1 MKYLKYR
8 NQFLNEGFSAISLS
22 KTLGWLNKSGLK
34 SSSNKFLN
42 DLKVFCEDQKISLG
56 EISDKWFKTNVL
68 RKQAL
73 LIKPEVDVNNPT
85 GLWCVKFWFSAE
97 DGYLGYSLTPKKSKE
112 KGKNRSKE
120 RNEPFDE
127 YEIESLLSLVTGGQG
142 NNPDEIKT
150 GELHPVKDYSILK
163 TGDTVCLK
171 TDSGG
176 NPKWGKIFNSYNSS
190 EEFQAGYFISNSVN
204 GDTPYYMYD
213 EDDNYL
219 GDNFDRTSTFDGY
232 KRGSWHLF
240 SSLSN
245 IADDHYKLHIYKP
258 SDEPL
263 HVVYD
268 VKKEE
273 EELDV
278 NSFNLSYS
286 GGYLERPE
294 RIDPDMSSWSIDERK
309 LKDSDFAIIF
319 YLDEFLP
326 HQEEDLGEIRKG
338 RTESREGATALMTD
352 DQIKQINY
360 TKRIEQL
367 VDRFKLGNSFDDIT
381 NLKPI
386 MLKILVDEFGLI
398 TSFYGCNYNILGRIH
413 DLFDANERDEDP
425 SYYLNQVKSE
435 YKNLLKSYTTKLS
448 KFKTSYNNILNLGS
462 EYEYGVELMKEFMR
476 LSVKLRDKIRSK
488 EITNLYD
495 AAIII
500 DRVLKLSSP
509 RIGSSLPYY
518 LRECA
523 ENFMSDYS
531 VDYIKRL
538 DESDLRSGL
547 KSLKFIERQ
556 IDSI

>member
-1 MKYLKYR
+1 MLFSY
-8 NQFLNEGFSAISLS
+8 NTFPFLSVI
-22 KTLGWLNKSGLK
+22 
-34 SSSNKFLN
+34 
-42 DLKVFCEDQKISLG
+42 
-56 EISDKWFKTNVL
+56 
-68 RKQAL
+68 
-73 LIKPEVDVNNPT
+73 
-85 GLWCVKFWFSAE
+85 
-97 DGYLGYSLTPKKSKE
+97 SKE

-127 YEIESLLSLVTGGQG
+127 YEIESLLSLFTGGQG
-142 NNPDEIKT
+142 NNPEEIKT

-163 TGDTVCLK
+163 TGDIVCLE
-171 TDSGG
+171 THSGG
-176 NPKWGKIFNSYNSS
+176 TPKWGKIFNSYDS
-190 EEFQAGYFISNSVN
+190 ENQFHACYFVSNRVN

-213 EDDNYL
+213 EDGNHL
-219 GDNFDRTSTFDGY
+219 GDDFYRTDIFDNY
-232 KRGSWHLF
+232 KRGSWHIF

-273 EELDV
+273 VGELDV

-286 GGYLERPE
+286 VGGYLERPE
-294 RIDPDMSSWSIDERK
+294 RIDPDMNSWSIDDKK
-309 LKDSDFAIIF
+309 LKNSDFAIIF

-326 HQEEDLGEIRKG
+326 NQEEDLGDIRKG
-338 RTESREGATALMTD
+338 RTESRKGATALMTD

-360 TKRIEQL
+360 TKRIQQL

-386 MLKILVDEFGLI
+386 MLKILVDEFGLV
-398 TSFYGCNYNILGRIH
+398 TSFYGTNYNILGRIH

-425 SYYLNQVKSE
+425 SYYINQVKGE
-435 YKNLLKSYTTKLS
+435 YKTLLKDYSRKIS
-448 KFKTSYNNILNLGS
+448 KFKISYNNILNLGS
-462 EYEYGVELMKEFMR
+462 EHEYGVELMKEFMR

-509 RIGSSLPYY
+509 RLGSSLPYN
-518 LRECA
+518 LRECV
-523 ENFMSDYS
+523 ESFMSDYCI
-531 VDYIKRL
+531 DYIRRL
-538 DESDLRSGL
+538 DEHDLKSGL

>member
-8 NQFLNEGFSAISLS
+8 NQFLNEGFSANSLS

-34 SSSNKFLN
+34 YSSNKFLN
-42 DLKVFCEDQKISLG
+42 DLKIFCEDQKISLG
-56 EISDKWFKTNVL
+56 KISDKWFQTNVL

-73 LIKPEVDVNNPT
+73 LIKPEDEVNNPS
-85 GLWCVKFWFSAE
+85 GLWVVKFWFSAE
-97 DGYLGYSLTPKKSKE
+97 EGYLGYSVTPKKSKE

-120 RNEPFDE
+120 RNEPFDDHDVE
-127 YEIESLLSLVTGGQG
+127 LLLSN
-142 NNPDEIKT
+142 NNPEEIKT

-171 TDSGG
+171 TTSDGT
-176 NPKWGKIFNSYNSS
+176 PKWGKIFNSYDSDGD
-190 EEFQAGYFISNSVN
+190 FKAGFFISNN
-204 GDTPYYMYD
+204 CGGDTPYYMYD
-213 EDDNYL
+213 EDGSYL
-219 GDNFDRTSTFDGY
+219 GEDFGRTDIFDNY
-232 KRGSWHLF
+232 KRGSWHIF

-273 EELDV
+273 VGELDV

-286 GGYLERPE
+286 VGGYLERPE
-294 RIDPDMSSWSIDERK
+294 RIDPDMDSWSISERK

-398 TSFYGCNYNILGRIH
+398 TSFYGTNYGILNSIH
-413 DLFDANERDEDP
+413 DLFDANERDDDP
-425 SYYLNQVKSE
+425 SYYINQVKSE
-435 YKNLLKSYTTKLS
+435 YKTLLKDYSRKIS
-448 KFKTSYNNILNLGS
+448 KFKISYNNILNLGS
-462 EYEYGVELMKEFMR
+462 EHEYGVDLMKEFMR

-500 DRVLKLSSP
+500 DRVFKLSSP
-509 RIGSSLPYY
+509 RIGSSLPYN
-518 LRECA
+518 LRECV
-523 ENFMSDYS
+523 ESFMSDYCP
-531 VDYIKRL
+531 DYIKRL

>member
-8 NQFLNEGFSAISLS
+8 NQFLNEGFSASSLS

-42 DLKVFCEDQKISLG
+42 DLKIFCEDQKISLG
-56 EISDKWFKTNVL
+56 EISDKWFQTNVL

-73 LIKPEVDVNNPT
+73 LIKPEVDVNNPS
-85 GLWCVKFWFSAE
+85 GLWGVKFWFSAE
-97 DGYLGYSLTPKKSKE
+97 EGYLGYSVTPKKSKE

-120 RNEPFDE
+120 RNEPFDDHDVE
-127 YEIESLLSLVTGGQG
+127 LLLSN
-142 NNPDEIKT
+142 NNPEEIKT

-163 TGDTVCLK
+163 TGDLVCLK
-171 TDSGG
+171 TSSTGT
-176 NPKWGKIFNSYNSS
+176 PKWGKIFNSYDGDDD
-190 EEFQAGYFISNSVN
+190 FKAGYFISNN
-204 GDTPYYMYD
+204 CGGDTPYYMYD
-213 EDDNYL
+213 EDGSYLGEDFNRTDIFDNY
-219 GDNFDRTSTFDGY
+219 
-232 KRGSWHLF
+232 KEGSWHIF

-245 IADDHYKLHIYKP
+245 IADDHHKLHIYKH

-263 HVVYD
+263 HVFYD
-268 VKKEE
+268 VKKEDE

-278 NSFNLSYS
+278 NSFNLSYN

-294 RIDPDMSSWSIDERK
+294 SIDPDMDAWSIDDKK
-309 LKDSDFAIIF
+309 LKNSDFAIIF

-326 HQEEDLGEIRKG
+326 HQEENLVDIRKG

-386 MLKILVDEFGLI
+386 MLKILVDEFGLV
-398 TSFYGCNYNILGRIH
+398 TSFYGTNYNILGRIH
-413 DLFDANERDEDP
+413 DLFDANERDDDP
-425 SYYLNQVKSE
+425 SYYINQVKGE
-435 YKNLLKSYTTKLS
+435 YKTLLKDYSRKIS
-448 KFKTSYNNILNLGS
+448 KFKISYNNILNLGS
-462 EYEYGVELMKEFMR
+462 EHDYGVELMKEFMR

-500 DRVLKLSSP
+500 DRVFKLSSP
-509 RIGSSLPYY
+509 RLGSSLPYN
-518 LRECA
+518 LRECV
-523 ENFMSDYS
+523 ESFMSDYCP
-531 VDYIKRL
+531 DYIRRL
-538 DESDLRSGL
+538 DEHDLKSGL

>member
-1 MKYLKYR
+1 
-8 NQFLNEGFSAISLS
+8 
-22 KTLGWLNKSGLK
+22 
-34 SSSNKFLN
+34 
-42 DLKVFCEDQKISLG
+42 
-56 EISDKWFKTNVL
+56 
-68 RKQAL
+68 
-73 LIKPEVDVNNPT
+73 
-85 GLWCVKFWFSAE
+85 
-97 DGYLGYSLTPKKSKE
+97 
-112 KGKNRSKE
+112 
-120 RNEPFDE
+120 
-127 YEIESLLSLVTGGQG
+127 
-142 NNPDEIKT
+142 
-150 GELHPVKDYSILK
+150 
-163 TGDTVCLK
+163 
-171 TDSGG
+171 
-176 NPKWGKIFNSYNSS
+176 
-190 EEFQAGYFISNSVN
+190 
-204 GDTPYYMYD
+204 MYD
-213 EDDNYL
+213 EDGSYL
-219 GDNFDRTSTFDGY
+219 GEDFNRTDIFDNY
-232 KRGSWHLF
+232 KRGSWHIF

-273 EELDV
+273 VGELDV

-286 GGYLERPE
+286 VGGYLERPE
-294 RIDPDMSSWSIDERK
+294 RIDPDMDSWSISERK

-398 TSFYGCNYNILGRIH
+398 TSFYGTNYNILGRIH
-413 DLFDANERDEDP
+413 DLFDANERDDDP
-425 SYYLNQVKSE
+425 SYYINQVKSE
-435 YKNLLKSYTTKLS
+435 YKTLLKDYSRKIS
-448 KFKTSYNNILNLGS
+448 KFKISYNNILNLGS
-462 EYEYGVELMKEFMR
+462 EHEYGVDLMKEFMR

-500 DRVLKLSSP
+500 DRVFKLSSP
-509 RIGSSLPYY
+509 RIGSSLPYN
-518 LRECA
+518 LRECV
-523 ENFMSDYS
+523 ESFMSDYCP
-531 VDYIKRL
+531 DYIKRL

>member
-1 MKYLKYR
+1 
-8 NQFLNEGFSAISLS
+8 
-22 KTLGWLNKSGLK
+22 
-34 SSSNKFLN
+34 
-42 DLKVFCEDQKISLG
+42 
-56 EISDKWFKTNVL
+56 
-68 RKQAL
+68 
-73 LIKPEVDVNNPT
+73 
-85 GLWCVKFWFSAE
+85 
-97 DGYLGYSLTPKKSKE
+97 
-112 KGKNRSKE
+112 
-120 RNEPFDE
+120 
-127 YEIESLLSLVTGGQG
+127 
-142 NNPDEIKT
+142 
-150 GELHPVKDYSILK
+150 
-163 TGDTVCLK
+163 
-171 TDSGG
+171 
-176 NPKWGKIFNSYNSS
+176 
-190 EEFQAGYFISNSVN
+190 
-204 GDTPYYMYD
+204 
-213 EDDNYL
+213 
-219 GDNFDRTSTFDGY
+219 
-232 KRGSWHLF
+232 
-240 SSLSN
+240 
-245 IADDHYKLHIYKP
+245 
-258 SDEPL
+258 
-263 HVVYD
+263 

-294 RIDPDMSSWSIDERK
+294 RIDPDMSSWSIDEKK
-309 LKDSDFAIIF
+309 LKNSDFAIIF

-326 HQEEDLGEIRKG
+326 HQEEDLGDIRKG

-448 KFKTSYNNILNLGS
+448 KFKISYNNILNLGS

-500 DRVLKLSSP
+500 DRVLKLQSP

>member
-8 NQFLNEGFSAISLS
+8 NQFLNEGFSASSLS

-42 DLKVFCEDQKISLG
+42 DLKIFCEDQKISLG
-56 EISDKWFKTNVL
+56 EISDKWFQTNVL

-73 LIKPEVDVNNPT
+73 LIKPEVDVNNPS
-85 GLWCVKFWFSAE
+85 GLWGVKFWFSAE
-97 DGYLGYSLTPKKSKE
+97 EGYLGYSVTPKKSKE
-112 KGKNRSKE
+112 KKKNRSKE
-120 RNEPFDE
+120 RNEPFDDHDVE
-127 YEIESLLSLVTGGQG
+127 LLLSN
-142 NNPDEIKT
+142 NNPEEIKT
-150 GELHPVKDYSILK
+150 GELYPVKDYSILK
-163 TGDTVCLK
+163 TGDLVCLK
-171 TDSGG
+171 TSSTGT
-176 NPKWGKIFNSYNSS
+176 PKWGKIFNSYDSDGY
-190 EEFQAGYFISNSVN
+190 FKAGYFISNN
-204 GDTPYYMYD
+204 CGGDTPYYMYD
-213 EDDNYL
+213 EDGSYLGEDFGRTSIFDNY
-219 GDNFDRTSTFDGY
+219 
-232 KRGSWHLF
+232 KEGSWHIF

-245 IADDHYKLHIYKP
+245 IADDHHKLHIYKH

-263 HVVYD
+263 HVFYD
-268 VKKEE
+268 VKKEDE

-286 GGYLERPE
+286 VGGYLERPE
-294 RIDPDMSSWSIDERK
+294 SIDPDMNSWSIDDKK
-309 LKDSDFAIIF
+309 LKNSDFAIIF

-326 HQEEDLGEIRKG
+326 HQEENLVDIRKG
-338 RTESREGATALMTD
+338 RTESREGSTALMTD

-386 MLKILVDEFGLI
+386 MLKILVDEFGLV
-398 TSFYGCNYNILGRIH
+398 TSFYGTNYNILNRIH
-413 DLFDANERDEDP
+413 DLFDANERDDDP
-425 SYYLNQVKSE
+425 SYYINQVKGE
-435 YKNLLKSYTTKLS
+435 YKTLLKDYSRKIS
-448 KFKTSYNNILNLGS
+448 KFKISYNNILNLGS
-462 EYEYGVELMKEFMR
+462 EHDYGVELMKEFMR

-500 DRVLKLSSP
+500 DRVFKLSSP
-509 RIGSSLPYY
+509 RLGSSLPYN
-518 LRECA
+518 LRECV
-523 ENFMSDYS
+523 ESFMSDYCP
-531 VDYIKRL
+531 DYIRRL
-538 DESDLRSGL
+538 DEHDLKSGL